1 MPQCRPKGLFFIV
14 VATGAD
20 TTETKPIS
28 MYFYGMMYDMQQAP
42 HYVQQ
47 AKQWLSKSADVQDLH
62 ALRQLI
68 LFADWTYY
76 VQDQPLLADA
86 EYDALFQQLKQ
97 LETANP
103 LLVTPDSPTQR
114 VAMGLNKNFPTVAHL
129 VPMLSLENS
138 YNAEDLRD
146 WDRKNR
152 ELSGEA
158 VIDYCIEPKFDGAS
172 ISLIYENNVLTR
184 AATRGNGTEGD
195 DISTNAKQIRSIPL
209 SANWL
214 SRGIQHIE
222 IRGEVMLTKEK
233 FAEYNTTLVAAGNAP
248 LANARNAASGSLRIK
263 DPAEVAKRQLDAFLY
278 HISYLSLSDAAL
290 AKPYVDSHY
299 ALLQTLHELG
309 YKSSYP
315 WARCVQGIDAV
326 IDYVLDFETKRD
338 SLPYDIDGM
347 VIKVNRIAIQEK
359 VGQTSHHPRWA
370 MAFKFKARQATS
382 TLLAVEYQVGRTGS
396 ITPVAKIE
404 PVSVGG
410 VTISSLSLFNEEVV
424 NEKQLMLGDTVL
436 IERAGDVIP
445 YVVKSFPELRKGHE
459 RAIEF
464 PRACPV
470 CNEALFKPEGEAV
483 WRCTNINCEAQVI
496 ERIIHFASKDAM
508 DIRGLGD
515 ALVRKFYEQGFLKNI
530 AGIYHLPYEQIKGM
544 EGFGEKSMQNLKAAI
559 EASKQQPLARLMFAL
574 GIRYVGE
581 TTAKALARTVSHIS
595 ELYSKTKDDLLS
607 IEDVGEKVATS
618 IVEFFTHHDNRALL
632 DALEQA
638 GVSLHNTQKQ
648 EASGGSL
655 QGKTFLFTGTLTMK
669 RSDAEAMVEAQGGA
683 LLGSVSSKLNY
694 LVVGA
699 DAGSKLEKAKK
710 LGTVNIL
717 SEDEFLALMAQQNTT
732 TTNS

>member
-1 MPQCRPKGLFFIV
+1 
-14 VATGAD
+14 
-20 TTETKPIS
+20 
-28 MYFYGMMYDMQQAP
+28 MYAIQQAP
-42 HYVQQ
+42 HYIQQ
-47 AKQWLSKSADVQDLH
+47 AKQWLQTPATVNDLE

-76 VQDQPLLADA
+76 VQDQPLLADV
-86 EYDALFQQLKQ
+86 EYDALFKQ
-97 LETANP
+97 LQLIETANP
-103 LLVTPDSPTQR
+103 LLITPDSPTQR
-114 VAMGLNKNFPTVAHL
+114 VAVGLNKNFPTVAHL

-138 YNAEDLRD
+138 YNADDLRD

-152 ELSGEA
+152 ELSGESL
-158 VIDYCIEPKFDGAS
+158 ITYCVEPKFDGAS
-172 ISLIYENNVLTR
+172 ISLIYENNALVR

-195 DISTNAKQIRSIPL
+195 DITTNAKQIRAIPL
-209 SANWL
+209 SAEWL
-214 SRGIQHIE
+214 QRGIQQIE
-222 IRGEVMLTKEK
+222 IRGEVMLTKQK
-233 FAEYNTTLVAAGNAP
+233 FDAYNQTLIAAGNAP

-278 HISYLSLSDAAL
+278 HVSYLQVSDAERA
-290 AKPYVDSHY
+290 APYVDSHY
-299 ALLQTLHELG
+299 TLLNTLHELG

-315 WARCVQGIDAV
+315 WAVCLQGIDAV

-338 SLPYDIDGM
+338 NLPYDIDGM
-347 VIKVNRIAIQEK
+347 VIKVNQIALQEK

-424 NEKQLMLGDTVL
+424 QEKQLMLGDTVL

-470 CNEALFKPEGEAV
+470 CNEVLFKPDGEAV

-530 AGIYHLPYEQIKGM
+530 AGIYNLPYEQIKGM
-544 EGFGEKSMQNLKAAI
+544 EGFGEKSMQNLQAAI
-559 EASKQQPLARLMFAL
+559 EKSKQQPLARLLFAL

-595 ELYSKTKDDLLS
+595 ELYTKTKDDLLS
-607 IEDVGEKVATS
+607 VEDVGEKVATS

-638 GVSLHNTQKQ
+638 GVSMHNAQKQ
-648 EASGGSL
+648 EAGEGSL
-655 QGKTFLFTGTLTMK
+655 QGKTFLFTGTLSMK
-669 RSDAEAMVEAQGGA
+669 RSEAEAMVEAQGGS
-683 LLGSVSSKLNY
+683 LLGSVSSKLHY
-694 LVVGA
+694 LVVGE

-710 LGTVNIL
+710 LGTISIL
-717 SEDEFLALMAQQNTT
+717 SEAEFLDLIAQQ
-732 TTNS
+732 TNS